1 MRNRFVN
8 GWTFC
13 VYIKCLQVQNFFHN
27 ICKESNMIE
36 SVKLICKYCRKI
48 LIWQCN
54 IRKQVLE
61 INILFLSNFS
71 YFFPIILSKFP
82 NFGILTAT
90 IFPKIWTVSRNF
102 TKNFFSQKMSWSLA
116 KQSFSCK
123 IFNCVM
129 MFLSQKVQ
137 TSPKSWT

>member
-1 MRNRFVN
+1 MHEND
-8 GWTFC
+8 
-13 VYIKCLQVQNFFHN
+13 
-27 ICKESNMIE
+27 
-36 SVKLICKYCRKI
+36 
-48 LIWQCN
+48 
-54 IRKQVLE
+54 
-61 INILFLSNFS
+61 ILFLPNFS

-137 TSPKSWT
+137 KEFGHKDRPWGVGWAGGDLVFIQVQFFFQFESRNCDF